1 MNLAIG
7 EISVRPTLSEEIQKL
22 AERQS
27 ALCRVFSNP
36 QRILILWFLE
46 EKERTVTEIAQAI
59 GASMPST
66 SQHLRLME
74 LSSIVE
80 SRREHQNIYYHVA
93 ENELLNRC
101 LLQSRT
107 NQDVEKV

>member
-1 MNLAIG
+1 MN
-7 EISVRPTLSEEIQKL
+7 PTISEEIQKL
-22 AERQS
+22 AEHQS

-36 QRILILWFLE
+36 QRVLILWFLL

-59 GASMPST
+59 GASMQST

-74 LSSIVE
+74 LSHIVD
-80 SRREHQNIYYHVA
+80 SRREHHNIYYHIA
-93 ENELLNRC
+93 DNELLNRC

-107 NQDVEKV
+107 KQDAAKA